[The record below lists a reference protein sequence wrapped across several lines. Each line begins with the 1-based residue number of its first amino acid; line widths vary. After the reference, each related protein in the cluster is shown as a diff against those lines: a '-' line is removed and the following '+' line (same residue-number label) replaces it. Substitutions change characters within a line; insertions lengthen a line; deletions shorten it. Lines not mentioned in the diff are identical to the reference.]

1 MNKWYLVWGWVIAEP
16 DIPVDAEVDV
26 LEGELR
32 DGWVELND
40 FLGHAGDVRLPVLEG
55 ASVLAVVGYK

>member
-1 MNKWYLVWGWVIAEP
+1 MNKCHLVWGWIVAEP

-32 DGWVELND
+32 DGWVELD
-40 FLGHAGDVRLPVLEG
+40 DLLGHAGDVRLPVFEG
-55 ASVLAVVGYK
+55 AAVLAVVGCK